1 MASTI
6 RIIGVSVLNQGFAW
20 VVDNV
25 RWWPIEDFIGIAGKG
40 TMDPR
45 FRESVDSTLYLD
57 YIGIFNSEEFIKL
70 NDGYK
75 ASFFAKIGDSSSYDN
90 ERKRIKDVD
99 DKLKPKPHRDTK
111 WFLVEQYEW
120 ETGMS

>member
-6 RIIGVSVLNQGFAW
+6 RIIGVSVRDKGNIW
-20 VVDNV
+20 IVDNV
-25 RWWPIEDFIGIAGKG
+25 NWWPIEDFIPIAGKG

-57 YIGIFNSEEFIKL
+57 YIGIFNTEEFIKL

-75 ASFFAKIGDSSSYDN
+75 ASFLAKTGDGSSYDDQ
-90 ERKRIKDVD
+90 RKRIREID
-99 DKLKPKPHRDTK
+99 DNLKQHQDTA
-111 WFLVEQYEW
+111 WLLVEQYEW
-120 ETGMS
+120 ETGMN